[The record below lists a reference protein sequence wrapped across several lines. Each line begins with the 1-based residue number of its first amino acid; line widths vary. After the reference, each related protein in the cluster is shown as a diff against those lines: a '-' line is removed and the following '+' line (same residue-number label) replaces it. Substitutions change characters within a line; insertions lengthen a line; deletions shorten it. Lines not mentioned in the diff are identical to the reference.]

1 MVRAYMFLNVA
12 PSSESKVLQQLK
24 ILQSV
29 EEAYVAYGVYDI
41 VIRVKAKTPE
51 ELKEVVSHQI
61 RGTDGVVS
69 TLTLMMTEE

>member
-12 PSSESKVLQQLK
+12 PSSELMVLQQLK
-24 ILQSV
+24 VLPSV

-61 RGTDGVVS
+61 RGTNGVVS